1 MNARWLR
8 IAIGLLAGFVTL
20 SAVGG
25 GVVMLTGLDSFPLDW
40 LEGTT
45 FPSYTLPAHVL
56 AIIVGGTALIALVAT
71 LRDHPLSGSFAV
83 IAGFI
88 LMGFITIEVLIL
100 EQQPPGRH
108 GATRRWV
115 RTHSLRASSAH
126 STRLASPSKG
136 SSDAGGSGTVWNSA
150 FIGGAYSTAACSRT
164 DSDSPPSSHRLR
176 TMRGPSAV
184 ALADW
189 QLSTLNHWH
198 MASTVKVSVRTISSA
213 APWSSRRLRAAPS
226 EPAAA
231 ESARRWKA

>member
-100 EQQPPGRH
+100 EQQPPGPTPTEIFYFVI
-108 GATRRWV
+108 GAILFLLGMGLV
-115 RTHSLRASSAH
+115 
-126 STRLASPSKG
+126 
-136 SSDAGGSGTVWNSA
+136 
-150 FIGGAYSTAACSRT
+150 
-164 DSDSPPSSHRLR
+164 RLR
-176 TMRGPSAV
+176 GTPVTA
-184 ALADW
+184 
-189 QLSTLNHWH
+189 
-198 MASTVKVSVRTISSA
+198 
-213 APWSSRRLRAAPS
+213 
-226 EPAAA
+226 
-231 ESARRWKA
+231 

>member
-8 IAIGLLAGFVTL
+8 IAIGFLAGFVTL

-56 AIIVGGTALIALVAT
+56 AIIVGGTALIALVTT

-100 EQQPPGRH
+100 EQQPPGPTPTEIFYFVI
-108 GATRRWV
+108 GAILFLLGMGLV
-115 RTHSLRASSAH
+115 
-126 STRLASPSKG
+126 
-136 SSDAGGSGTVWNSA
+136 
-150 FIGGAYSTAACSRT
+150 
-164 DSDSPPSSHRLR
+164 RLR
-176 TMRGPSAV
+176 GTPVTA
-184 ALADW
+184 
-189 QLSTLNHWH
+189 
-198 MASTVKVSVRTISSA
+198 
-213 APWSSRRLRAAPS
+213 
-226 EPAAA
+226 
-231 ESARRWKA
+231 

>member
-71 LRDHPLSGSFAV
+71 LRDNPLSGSFAV

-100 EQQPPGRH
+100 EQQPPGPTPTEIFYFVI
-108 GATRRWV
+108 GAILFLLGMGLV
-115 RTHSLRASSAH
+115 
-126 STRLASPSKG
+126 
-136 SSDAGGSGTVWNSA
+136 
-150 FIGGAYSTAACSRT
+150 
-164 DSDSPPSSHRLR
+164 RLR
-176 TMRGPSAV
+176 GTPV
-184 ALADW
+184 
-189 QLSTLNHWH
+189 
-198 MASTVKVSVRTISSA
+198 TV
-213 APWSSRRLRAAPS
+213 
-226 EPAAA
+226 
-231 ESARRWKA
+231 

>member
-8 IAIGLLAGFVTL
+8 IAIGFLAGFVTL

-100 EQQPPGRH
+100 EQQPPGPTPTEIFYFVI
-108 GATRRWV
+108 GAILFLLGMSLV
-115 RTHSLRASSAH
+115 RVR
-126 STRLASPSKG
+126 
-136 SSDAGGSGTVWNSA
+136 GTPV
-150 FIGGAYSTAACSRT
+150 
-164 DSDSPPSSHRLR
+164 
-176 TMRGPSAV
+176 
-184 ALADW
+184 
-189 QLSTLNHWH
+189 
-198 MASTVKVSVRTISSA
+198 TV
-213 APWSSRRLRAAPS
+213 
-226 EPAAA
+226 
-231 ESARRWKA
+231 